1 MTEILRV
8 RDMSASPGLVSKTA
22 FGRLGFHIEIK
33 RLEAFVPVSVTER
46 LERGARV
53 ILLIKLSDKN

>member
-1 MTEILRV
+1 MSACGLTMNTMTEILRV

-33 RLEAFVPVSVTER
+33 REDAESAYGNNVLQTTNEME
-46 LERGARV
+46 
-53 ILLIKLSDKN
+53 